1 MTKILI
7 VDDEAPARMRMR
19 DLIEDIQAQC
29 PCTLVGEAAD
39 GQTALDLIIEKQP
52 DILLLDVQMPGMT
65 GIELAQHIAS
75 TGISPA
81 PAIIYVTAYDEFAL
95 KAFEVHAMDYLLK
108 PVRASRLQE
117 AIQRIQALAST
128 STTSSTSSTSVN
140 GDSAAHTSSSTHQ
153 QNLAANALPK
163 VRQNFSILE
172 RNRVLL
178 VPIQDVLFLKAEQK
192 YVTIQTKERSYLTE
206 ESLVSIENDMADTF
220 VRVHRNALVARNA
233 IAGVQKVKHAIAADT
248 DTDTEKNNN
257 NTNEI
262 EKPSESWEV
271 IVRNCNERLPISRR
285 QWAVIKALVR

>member
-7 VDDEAPARMRMR
+7 VDDEAPARLRMR
-19 DLIEDIQAQC
+19 DLISDIQSQYAC
-29 PCTLVGEAAD
+29 SLVGEAAD

-75 TGISPA
+75 SGITPA

-117 AIQRIQALAST
+117 AIIRIQTLQKSQ
-128 STTSSTSSTSVN
+128 N
-140 GDSAAHTSSSTHQ
+140 QDSAKEKLQ
-153 QNLAANALPK
+153 QAAEVLPK
-163 VRQNFSILE
+163 VRQNFSVLE

-178 VPIQDVLFLKAEQK
+178 VPIHEVLFLKAEQK

-206 ESLVSIENDMADTF
+206 ESLVSIEHDMADTF
-220 VRVHRNALVARNA
+220 VRAHRNALVARNA
-233 IAGVQKVKHAIAADT
+233 IIGV
-248 DTDTEKNNN
+248 EKATHQIDAENDS
-257 NTNEI
+257 
-262 EKPSESWEV
+262 EKTSESWEV
-271 IVRNCNERLPISRR
+271 IVKDCNERLPISRR
-285 QWAVIKALVR
+285 QWPVIKALVR